1 MKRTL
6 CAILALSFVFTLSS
20 MAFTFEHLDR
30 DDLFSPEVIEQ
41 EKVSEWA
48 KEEIDKAID
57 AGLVT
62 PHTSDYMTKDIT
74 RFQFAELAVNFAEKA
89 TGKEVTPAAAD
100 TFTDTSDETVLKA
113 YAAGIVNGV
122 GDGKTFAPDDTTN
135 REQIALMLYRAAQYV
150 KNNGGKAIPDMGTDI
165 SKYTDRDSVSLW
177 AKEAVG
183 ALANNGVM
191 KGSSDTTL
199 SPAASC
205 SKEQSIILVYR
216 LYEVVK

>member
-1 MKRTL
+1 MKRFLRQLSAALL
-6 CAILALSFVFTLSS
+6 CCAMLFGSVSALGLSQS
-20 MAFTFEHLDR
+20 
-30 DDLFSPEVIEQ
+30 Q
-41 EKVSEWA
+41 
-48 KEEIDKAID
+48 ID
-57 AGLVT
+57 ALDAKGV
-62 PHTSDYMTKDIT
+62 Y
-74 RFQFAELAVNFAEKA
+74 VY
-89 TGKEVTPAAAD
+89 EVTPAAAD
-100 TFTDTSDETVLKA
+100 TFNDTSDETVLKA
-113 YAAGIVNGV
+113 YAAGIINGV

>member
-1 MKRTL
+1 MKRFLRQLSAALL
-6 CAILALSFVFTLSS
+6 CCAMLFGSVSALGLSQS
-20 MAFTFEHLDR
+20 QTDALD
-30 DDLFSPEVIEQ
+30 
-41 EKVSEWA
+41 A
-48 KEEIDKAID
+48 KGVYI
-57 AGLVT
+57 
-62 PHTSDYMTKDIT
+62 Y
-74 RFQFAELAVNFAEKA
+74 
-89 TGKEVTPAAAD
+89 EVTPAAAD

-113 YAAGIVNGV
+113 YAAGIINGV
-122 GDGKTFAPDDTTN
+122 G
-135 REQIALMLYRAAQYV
+135 
-150 KNNGGKAIPDMGTDI
+150 GGKAIPDMGTDI